1 MITPPIDRPRRSA
14 TPCRSGNLGADS
26 TTLQHRP
33 KSLSRDA
40 VSRKPANASF
50 VRRQRANRR
59 TILPIPTWKRAL
71 DVSLVV
77 MTLPVSIVLI
87 LAVTLWIRL
96 VSRGPALFRQQR
108 VGHGEKLFTIF
119 KFRTMH
125 EGAPTRD
132 HELHVARLVE
142 SDRPMV
148 KLDQLGD
155 KRLIP
160 GACFLRNT
168 GLDELPQLFNVLRG
182 EMSLVGPRPCIPG
195 EHGFFSPGQ
204 RERFQVLPGLTGLWQ
219 VSGKN
224 RTTFRE
230 MAALDV
236 AYARRSSLGLDLSV
250 ILRTPMAL
258 RREMKHC
265 RQRRSDALRTDT
277 PMLGYGG
284 QQVGDRTS

>member
-1 MITPPIDRPRRSA
+1 
-14 TPCRSGNLGADS
+14 
-26 TTLQHRP
+26 
-33 KSLSRDA
+33 
-40 VSRKPANASF
+40 V
-50 VRRQRANRR
+50 
-59 TILPIPTWKRAL
+59 IPVPSWKRAL
-71 DVSLVV
+71 DVSLVA
-77 MTLPVSIVLI
+77 MTLPVAIVLL
-87 LAVTLWIRL
+87 LAVMLWIRL

-125 EGAPTRD
+125 EGSPTRD

-148 KLDQLGD
+148 KLDELGD
-155 KRLIP
+155 TRLIP
-160 GACFLRNT
+160 GACFLRST

-195 EHGFFSPGQ
+195 EHGFFTSAQ
-204 RERFQVLPGLTGLWQ
+204 RERFRVLPGLTGLWQ

-236 AYARRSSLGLDLSV
+236 AYARRSSPGLDLSV

-258 RREMKHC
+258 LREMKHC
-265 RQRRSDALRTDT
+265 FRRRFLASGADPADGPVFGYGRQRF
-277 PMLGYGG
+277 
-284 QQVGDRTS
+284 GDRP

>member
-1 MITPPIDRPRRSA
+1 M
-14 TPCRSGNLGADS
+14 
-26 TTLQHRP
+26 
-33 KSLSRDA
+33 
-40 VSRKPANASF
+40 
-50 VRRQRANRR
+50 
-59 TILPIPTWKRAL
+59 L

-96 VSRGPALFRQQR
+96 VSRGPALFLQQR
-108 VGHGEKLFTIF
+108 VGYDEKLFTIF
-119 KFRTMH
+119 KFRTMY
-125 EGAPTRD
+125 EGAPTQD
-132 HELHVARLVE
+132 HELHVARLVD

-148 KLDQLGD
+148 KLDRLGD

-160 GACFLRNT
+160 GACFLRST

-182 EMSLVGPRPCIPG
+182 EMSLVGPRPCIPR
-195 EHGFFSPGQ
+195 EHGFFTSAQ

-230 MAALDV
+230 MAAFDV
-236 AYARRSSLGLDLSV
+236 AYARRSSLALDLSV

-265 RQRRSDALRTDT
+265 CQRLPEVKRVDE

-284 QQVGDRTS
+284 QRFGDRSS

>member
-1 MITPPIDRPRRSA
+1 MITPPLDRPRRSA
-14 TPCRSGNLGADS
+14 DPIRLRYLGAA
-26 TTLQHRP
+26 TLERHP
-33 KSLSRDA
+33 KARNA
-40 VSRKPANASF
+40 TPRKPADSSF
-50 VRRQRANRR
+50 AKPRRAARQSISAV
-59 TILPIPTWKRAL
+59 PTWKRAL

-77 MTLPVSIVLI
+77 ATLPVSIVLI

-96 VSRGPALFRQQR
+96 VSRGPALFLQQR

-125 EGAPTRD
+125 QGAPTRD
-132 HELHVARLVE
+132 HELHVARLVN

-160 GACFLRNT
+160 GACFLRST

-182 EMSLVGPRPCIPG
+182 EMSLVGPRPCVPG
-195 EHGFFSPGQ
+195 EYGFFSPSQ

-230 MAALDV
+230 MANLDV
-236 AYARRSSLGLDLSV
+236 AYARRSSLALDLSV
-250 ILRTPMAL
+250 LFRTPMAL
-258 RREMKHC
+258 RSEMKHC
-265 RQRRSDALRTDT
+265 CQRISNVKRLDE
-277 PMLGYGG
+277 PMLSYTG
-284 QQVGDRTS
+284 QRLGDRSS